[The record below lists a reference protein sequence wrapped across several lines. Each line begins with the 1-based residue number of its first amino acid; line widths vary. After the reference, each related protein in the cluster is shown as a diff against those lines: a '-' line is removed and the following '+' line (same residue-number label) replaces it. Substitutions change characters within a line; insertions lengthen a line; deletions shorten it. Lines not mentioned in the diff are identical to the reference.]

1 MESLSNSGSSEMTF
15 SSTSNSD
22 VSSAKP
28 VFKFSKLRPTQ
39 VQVLQHSV
47 NEPKLSHVSFG
58 NTSFSSSSSRK
69 VEIELNILTDE
80 KQTKN
85 LMETIV
91 PLLLECWVECNPTQ
105 MTSLPDNVVSS
116 SAIDVMLAIAET
128 LKIIFAAA
136 QRNQK
141 NFTCTTE
148 SSTVKSLQ
156 EIYVKD
162 LSTHIMAFFPFRL
175 NHAQAVNKR
184 KRKSGNALRK
194 AESENSDGL
203 ALVLNLTV
211 CEIMLQFLGT
221 DMTLQSNFQ
230 SSSELLKEFVLD
242 HLEMKA
248 KGGVKSQII
257 QADHVEKLV
266 VFAYKIIVQY
276 CLFPPQAPDQ
286 VNELLEAAFLLY
298 QSSRAVCGTKKVLM
312 SFFASLAFH
321 ENSAVSRHEEV
332 QRVVHKWLQGLPR
345 LLLQLKD
352 DSPALTELV
361 LGILKKAL
369 MQSFLKAD
377 REVSSSLWMFFSKDK
392 GPFRGLSQS
401 VQRLAIELLF
411 HLASIDTKLLQVLV
425 SCCQDDAGVNISVIE
440 YIVQVLYYR
449 SPCYQGHLSYPV
461 AFSLPL
467 FLGALFSIAIGF
479 SQHKLQKFQ
488 KTTNQGKTFK
498 FTELKGCSYVILEEK
513 PQAEA
518 KDVAS
523 SSNQKSPAHKAWD
536 NHQIKLQAVCQC
548 FKQSRQSSDLFKFMI
563 SAFETFLKEFKVL
576 PVAAAHSFLSI
587 LKCLVELSADSESQ
601 KLPSQSL
608 SNLAQLS
615 LVCLKHS
622 IVFEAY
628 SGDFSSGGA
637 EMETHL
643 FEAVVE
649 FLLTWKA
656 VANAVLSLLL
666 HLLSDD
672 SEELLRQDFAVILT
686 KLLCSKARKVFLQ
699 WPDIVKLIVSRILLT
714 ADSAAPLKQCF
725 ADLKY
730 QFSLFQIDG
739 GSNG

>member
-1 MESLSNSGSSEMTF
+1 MTDNEPSVRQSLLLLLCSIFPMVPQEKMAPFSPLIIAHLSCAMTHIYDDIQHDSLGFLELCLQCFPSLMVTSSSQLINNFIGMISHQDTLRPQRFKGLQGLSRTILSVNPKGKLSSLRSRLKVLQQLHAFLKAMESLSNSGSSEMTF
-15 SSTSNSD
+15 SSTSNGD

-242 HLEMKA
+242 HLEIKA

-276 CLFPPQAPDQ
+276 CLFPPQGKKKF
-286 VNELLEAAFLLY
+286 LE
-298 QSSRAVCGTKKVLM
+298 K
-312 SFFASLAFH
+312 
-321 ENSAVSRHEEV
+321 N
-332 QRVVHKWLQGLPR
+332 
-345 LLLQLKD
+345 
-352 DSPALTELV
+352 
-361 LGILKKAL
+361 
-369 MQSFLKAD
+369 
-377 REVSSSLWMFFSKDK
+377 
-392 GPFRGLSQS
+392 
-401 VQRLAIELLF
+401 
-411 HLASIDTKLLQVLV
+411 
-425 SCCQDDAGVNISVIE
+425 
-440 YIVQVLYYR
+440 
-449 SPCYQGHLSYPV
+449 
-461 AFSLPL
+461 
-467 FLGALFSIAIGF
+467 
-479 SQHKLQKFQ
+479 QHC
-488 KTTNQGKTFK
+488 
-498 FTELKGCSYVILEEK
+498 KGCSYSENL
-513 PQAEA
+513 
-518 KDVAS
+518 
-523 SSNQKSPAHKAWD
+523 
-536 NHQIKLQAVCQC
+536 
-548 FKQSRQSSDLFKFMI
+548 RMI
-563 SAFETFLKEFKVL
+563 
-576 PVAAAHSFLSI
+576 
-587 LKCLVELSADSESQ
+587 
-601 KLPSQSL
+601 
-608 SNLAQLS
+608 
-615 LVCLKHS
+615 
-622 IVFEAY
+622 
-628 SGDFSSGGA
+628 
-637 EMETHL
+637 
-643 FEAVVE
+643 VV
-649 FLLTWKA
+649 
-656 VANAVLSLLL
+656 
-666 HLLSDD
+666 
-672 SEELLRQDFAVILT
+672 
-686 KLLCSKARKVFLQ
+686 
-699 WPDIVKLIVSRILLT
+699 
-714 ADSAAPLKQCF
+714 
-725 ADLKY
+725 
-730 QFSLFQIDG
+730 
-739 GSNG
+739 